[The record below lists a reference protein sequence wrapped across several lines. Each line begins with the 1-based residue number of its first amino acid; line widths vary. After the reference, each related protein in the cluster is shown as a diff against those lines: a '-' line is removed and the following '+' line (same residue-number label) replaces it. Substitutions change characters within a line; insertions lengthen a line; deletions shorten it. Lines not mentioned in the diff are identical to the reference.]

1 MNMKKK
7 IFVIAFVL
15 LVLVAIGTVF
25 AQQYYTQPNLS
36 WSGTT
41 VTARNPNP
49 RRSGNAGTMKGIQ
62 VCVIYRD
69 GGGMRR
75 EFYSSSFDLAPGG
88 SHPISAPGEVLAAS
102 VAQCSVI
109 YGD

>member
-1 MNMKKK
+1 MNKKK

-15 LVLVAIGTVF
+15 LVLIAIGTVF
-25 AQQYYTQPNLS
+25 AQSYTQPNLS

-41 VTARNPNP
+41 VIARNPNP
-49 RRSGNAGTMKGIQ
+49 TRSGNAGTMKNIQ

-69 GGGMRR
+69 GGGTRR
-75 EFYSSSFDLAPGG
+75 EFYSPSFDLAPGG

-102 VAQCSVI
+102 VASCSVI
-109 YGD
+109 YGN